1 MQETGERRPR
11 RRPRF
16 CVRARPRGPGAG
28 ALRRG
33 QEGEL
38 GEAVLAAHTCALS
51 ENGKDRVSPGPSAR
65 TPPSLCRRCP
75 RGLPSRHGAGT
86 CVPHGRGHR
95 ASVVTALW
103 PPTAPLPAPDGVR
116 PRVKCPP
123 GARGG
128 AGSPSPPRTRTLRL
142 PGCQAVTAEEAAA
155 SLNSPG
161 RGHWGKPSGEM
172 GLKGTH
178 VPGRRRRPAC
188 PSGDTQLRVRRGCG
202 GVSVPFRGRQG
213 PVGRC
218 RPHTCAARLPGPT
231 LPPTGPPSAV
241 WSKHGLSRQTFRG
254 EAPSTAKAQGRAL
267 FWKLSPEHSAREDP
281 ARACGGTSARARVC
295 AHGHLPPDGLRQV
308 TYPGQTHVC
317 VKAFFSTM
325 NLLSELAQQNPGGTR
340 AVGGHGTPGRP
351 PAAAGAVTYPRLLA
365 PRPRQQVLQ
374 KRPFRARSD
383 RRSEVRA
390 LLQGEEKH

>member
-11 RRPRF
+11 RCPPF
-16 CVRARPRGPGAG
+16 CVWAQPHGPGAG
-28 ALRRG
+28 ALRGG

-38 GEAVLAAHTCALS
+38 GEAVLAAHACALS
-51 ENGKDRVSPGPSAR
+51 ENGKDGVSPGPSTR

-103 PPTAPLPAPDGVR
+103 PPTAPLPAPDRVR

-128 AGSPSPPRTRTLRL
+128 AGSPSPPCSRTLRL
-142 PGCQAVTAEEAAA
+142 PGCQAVAAEQAAA

-161 RGHWGKPSGEM
+161 SGHWGKPSAEM
-172 GLKGTH
+172 SLKGTR
-178 VPGRRRRPAC
+178 VPGPRRRPAC
-188 PSGDTQLRVRRGCG
+188 PSGDTRVEGVAALRSCPGADRA
-202 GVSVPFRGRQG
+202 P
-213 PVGRC
+213 
-218 RPHTCAARLPGPT
+218 CAAADHTPAPHVCLGQRSRQPGHLRRL
-231 LPPTGPPSAV
+231 
-241 WSKHGLSRQTFRG
+241 SKHGLSRQTFRG
-254 EAPSTAKAQGRAL
+254 EAPSTAKAEGRAS
-267 FWKLSPEHSAREDP
+267 FWKLSPEPSAGEDP
-281 ARACGGTSARARVC
+281 TSACGRTPARTCVC
-295 AHGHLPPDGLRQV
+295 AWPSAARQAQAGHLPGTDTRV
-308 TYPGQTHVC
+308 R
-317 VKAFFSTM
+317 KNFFFPHESVIRTST
-325 NLLSELAQQNPGGTR
+325 AQQNPGGTR
-340 AVGGHGTPGRP
+340 AVRGHGTPGSP
-351 PAAAGAVTYPRLLA
+351 PGAAGAVTYPRLPA

-374 KRPFRARSD
+374 KRPFRARSH

>member
-16 CVRARPRGPGAG
+16 CVRVRPRGPEAG

-178 VPGRRRRPAC
+178 VPGRRRWPAC
-188 PSGDTQLRVRRGCG
+188 PSSGCVE
-202 GVSVPFRGRQG
+202 GVAAFPSRPGADRAPWAAADHTPAPHVCLGQRSRQPG
-213 PVGRC
+213 
-218 RPHTCAARLPGPT
+218 RLPLFGQN
-231 LPPTGPPSAV
+231 TGFPDRPSA
-241 WSKHGLSRQTFRG
+241 G
-254 EAPSTAKAQGRAL
+254 
-267 FWKLSPEHSAREDP
+267 KL
-281 ARACGGTSARARVC
+281 
-295 AHGHLPPDGLRQV
+295 LPL
-308 TYPGQTHVC
+308 
-317 VKAFFSTM
+317 
-325 NLLSELAQQNPGGTR
+325 
-340 AVGGHGTPGRP
+340 
-351 PAAAGAVTYPRLLA
+351 
-365 PRPRQQVLQ
+365 PRPR
-374 KRPFRARSD
+374 
-383 RRSEVRA
+383 
-390 LLQGEEKH
+390 GELCSGN